1 MLSGQQLRGVLPA
14 IPAPVRPDDP
24 INADGARALMRYLLK
39 QGVDGVVPLGGT
51 GEYGALSRA
60 ERIRMAEIT
69 AEQAAGKIPVV
80 AGVLDP
86 RHHDAVQTGKD
97 FAAARLDG
105 LLLFAPYYTHPTQ
118 GRIRVYLI
126 H

>member
-80 AGVLDP
+80 AGVVDP
-86 RHHDAVQTGKD
+86 GYHGAMQAGQD
-97 FAAARLDG
+97 FAPAGVDG
-105 LLLFAPYYTHPTQ
+105 LLVFTPYYTNPTQ
-118 GRIRVYLI
+118 GGIR
-126 H
+126 

>member
-1 MLSGQQLRGVLPA
+1 MLSAQQLRGVLPA
-14 IPAPVRPDDP
+14 IPTPVTPDDT
-24 INADGARALMRYLLK
+24 INADAARALMRYLLK

-80 AGVLDP
+80 AGVLTP
-86 RHHDAVQTGKD
+86 AITTRCKP
-97 FAAARLDG
+97 ARTSPQP
-105 LLLFAPYYTHPTQ
+105 ASM
-118 GRIRVYLI
+118 VCSS
-126 H
+126 